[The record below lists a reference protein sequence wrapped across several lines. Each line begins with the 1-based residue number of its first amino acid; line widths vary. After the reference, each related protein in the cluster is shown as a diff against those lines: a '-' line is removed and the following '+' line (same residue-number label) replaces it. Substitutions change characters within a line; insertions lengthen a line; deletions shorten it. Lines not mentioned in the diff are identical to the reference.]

1 MEALTSRII
10 LNWYASSARN
20 TAGSARNTDEIAID
34 DHDDD
39 EMRGAFRRPSQSR
52 RQWGGGYK
60 VAMSATGA

>member
-39 EMRGAFRRPSQSR
+39 EMRGAFRRPSQKKSQR
-52 RQWGGGYK
+52 EFN
-60 VAMSATGA
+60 